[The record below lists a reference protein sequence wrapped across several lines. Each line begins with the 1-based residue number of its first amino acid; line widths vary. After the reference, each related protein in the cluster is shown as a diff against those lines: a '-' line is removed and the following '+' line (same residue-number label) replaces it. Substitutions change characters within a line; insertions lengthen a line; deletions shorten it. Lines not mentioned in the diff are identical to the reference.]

1 MKYNEKYDLYVTTG
15 GLVLKYNDK
24 EDKLEL
30 CTIKDNGYG
39 YKQVTGRKRVY
50 VHRLV
55 WETFNGEISSGY
67 EIDHKDTF
75 KDNNALDNLM
85 ICTHKENLNNPLT
98 REHKSKSLI
107 GNTNVKGKVFSEFGR
122 KFKEH
127 YGITRLDNEKLYK
140 SEHSWYRAHNNKC
153 RWELHK

>member
-1 MKYNEKYDLYVTTG
+1 MKYNEKYDLYVTKG
-15 GLVLKYNDK
+15 GLVYKYNSK
-24 EDKLEL
+24 QDKLEL

-55 WETFNGEISSGY
+55 WETFNGPIPDGL
-67 EIDHKDTF
+67 EIDHEDTH
-75 KDNNALDNLM
+75 KDNNALSNL
-85 ICTHKENLNNPLT
+85 ILCTHKENCNNPKS
-98 REHKSKSLI
+98 RQNKSKSLI
-107 GNTNVKGKVFSEFGR
+107 GNTNTKGKVFSEFGI

-140 SEHSWYRAHNNKC
+140 TEHQWYRTHNKTC
-153 RWELHK
+153 RWE